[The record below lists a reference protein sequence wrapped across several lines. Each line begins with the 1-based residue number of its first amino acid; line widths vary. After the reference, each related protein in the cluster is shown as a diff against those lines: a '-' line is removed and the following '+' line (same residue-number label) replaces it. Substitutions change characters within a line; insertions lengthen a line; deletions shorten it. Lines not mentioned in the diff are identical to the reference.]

1 MSDLPQIQ
9 DYIES
14 VADGKAIA
22 ILRAIQGLVVDNKRR
37 IDALYAALATLQTTV
52 TALQGSG
59 SGSTTQPDCCV
70 ELADAINTL
79 QQNITA
85 MENDFNDVRVMAQQ
99 NQAAISSLAGIIFNT
114 ILPAIGASQPPS

>member
-9 DYIES
+9 SYIES
-14 VADGKAIA
+14 IADGKAIA
-22 ILRAIQGLVVDNKRR
+22 ILRTIQSVVIDNKQR
-37 IDALYAALATLQTTV
+37 IDALYVALAALQTTV

-59 SGSTTQPDCCV
+59 SGGTTQPDCCV
-70 ELADAINTL
+70 ELADTINTL

-85 MENDFNDVRVMAQQ
+85 MESDFNDVRVMAQQ

-114 ILPAIGASQPPS
+114 VLPAIGVQPPS